1 MTDDRFEDELERA
14 AQDYHRPP
22 ETPREEIWARITA
35 ERARRR
41 EARQAILFRP
51 WVRWSLAAAAVLTLG
66 VGIGRLTVPHG
77 TADTGAAIGGRT
89 GSDFAY
95 RVAAT
100 QYLTRT
106 EALLTDFRAE
116 ARTPQGGRPDAQ
128 FAAQA
133 RDLLV
138 TTRLML
144 SSPAAK
150 DQRLKSLL
158 EDLEVMLAQIAQL
171 AADRNGHDVEFIN
184 QGLDQ
189 RSVLLRLRA
198 ASPAPGTSA
207 RGAL

>member
-1 MTDDRFEDELERA
+1 MMDDRFEDELGRA

-35 ERARRR
+35 ERARRP
-41 EARQAILFRP
+41 EARSTIVRRP
-51 WVRWSLAAAAVLTLG
+51 WMRWSLAAAAVLALG

-77 TADTGAAIGGRT
+77 TPRTGVADAGRT
-89 GSDFAY
+89 GSDMAY
-95 RVAAT
+95 HVAAT

-116 ARTPQGGRPDAQ
+116 ARTPQGGRPDVQ

-144 SSPAAK
+144 DSPAAK
-150 DQRLKSLL
+150 DPRLKSLL

-171 AADRNGHDVEFIN
+171 PADRSGNDVEFIN

>member
-1 MTDDRFEDELERA
+1 MMDDRFEDEVGRA

-22 ETPREEIWARITA
+22 ETPREEIWARLTA

-41 EARQAILFRP
+41 EARATIVLRP
-51 WVRWSLAAAAVLTLG
+51 WVRWGLAAAAVLAVG
-66 VGIGRLTVPHG
+66 VGIGRLTVPRG
-77 TADTGAAIGGRT
+77 GAGVADAGRAP
-89 GSDFAY
+89 SDVAY
-95 RVAAT
+95 HVAAT

-116 ARTPQGGRPDAQ
+116 ASGGHGSRPDAQ

-144 SSPAAK
+144 DSPAAK

-171 AADRNGHDVEFIN
+171 PADRSGNDVEFIN

-198 ASPAPGTSA
+198 ASPATGTGA

>member
-1 MTDDRFEDELERA
+1 MMLDMDDRMDDELDKL

-22 ETPREEIWARITA
+22 DTPREEIWARIA
-35 ERARRR
+35 AARDARRQDK
-41 EARQAILFRP
+41 EKQVIVLRP
-51 WVRWSLAAAAVLTLG
+51 WMQWTAAAAAVLVLG
-66 VGIGRLTVPHG
+66 IGIGRWTTSTRH
-77 TADTGAAIGGRT
+77 DTMAPAT
-89 GSDFAY
+89 DVAY
-95 RVAAT
+95 QVAAS

-116 ARTPQGGRPDAQ
+116 SRGGQGERPDAQ
-128 FAAQA
+128 FASQA
-133 RDLLV
+133 RNLLG

-144 SSPAAK
+144 NSPAAK

-171 AADRNGHDVEFIN
+171 PADRNRDDVEFIN

-198 ASPAPGTSA
+198 ATPAPGMSA